1 MTEVTLGIDV
11 GSSGVRIAA
20 RARNGEMV
28 AFSEAAMNLP
38 LQSGLRLLQD
48 PQLWWQAVEK
58 AFGALTLEGLTVRA
72 IAIDGT
78 SGTILPIDDSGKP
91 LDLASMYNDLADPE
105 DVGRVKAVAPV
116 ETAALGGSSPLAR
129 ALSMKGR
136 VVHQADWIM
145 GQLCGRFDVTD
156 ENNALKSGYDPLTGK
171 WPDWI
176 AATGF
181 DKKRF
186 PQVFPVGTTIGVITP
201 ARAKQFG
208 LSPHV
213 AIVTGTTDGCAAFLA
228 SGAKEDGDGVT
239 SLGTTLT
246 LKLLSATPVFAPH
259 YGIYSHRIGEK
270 WLAGGASNSGGR
282 VLAQE
287 FRKEDITRLTDLLN
301 PDKPTGFN
309 FYPLPSRGERFPIND
324 PDFPSRMTPRPADD
338 ATYFQALL
346 EGIANIEALGYQRL
360 AELGA
365 TRLKTIRTVGGGAT
379 NEKWTA
385 IRLTKLAVPA
395 LKSASEHAAMGAA
408 RLAWWGLGHA
418 D

>member
-20 RARNGEMV
+20 RARYGEMM
-28 AFSEAAMNLP
+28 AYAEAAMNLP

-136 VVHQADWIM
+136 VVHQADWVM
-145 GQLCGRFDVTD
+145 GQLCSRFDVTD
-156 ENNALKSGYDPLTGK
+156 ENNALKSGYDPVLRQ

-176 AATGF
+176 SKTGF
-181 DKKRF
+181 DVTYF
-186 PQVFPVGTTIGVITP
+186 PKVLPVGTKISTLSP
-201 ARAKQFG
+201 ERAQQFG
-208 LSPHV
+208 LPSDV
-213 AIVTGTTDGCAAFLA
+213 ALVTGTTDGCAAFLA
-228 SGAKEDGDGVT
+228 SGAKHDGDGVT
-239 SLGTTLT
+239 SVGTTLT
-246 LKLLSATPVFAPH
+246 LKLLSASPVFAPQ

-287 FRKEDITRLTDLLN
+287 FRKEDITRLTDMVN
-301 PDKPTGFN
+301 PDKPTGLN
-309 FYPLPSRGERFPIND
+309 FYPLPSTGERFPIND
-324 PDFPSRMTPRPADD
+324 PYFPPRLTPRPADD
-338 ATYFQALL
+338 ATYFQAIL
-346 EGIANIEALGYQRL
+346 EGIANIEALGYHCL
-360 AELGA
+360 AEFGA
-365 TRLKTIRTVGGGAT
+365 TPLKTIRSVGGGAA

-385 IRLTKLAVPA
+385 IRLKKLGVVANP
-395 LKSASEHAAMGAA
+395 SASDHAAMGAA